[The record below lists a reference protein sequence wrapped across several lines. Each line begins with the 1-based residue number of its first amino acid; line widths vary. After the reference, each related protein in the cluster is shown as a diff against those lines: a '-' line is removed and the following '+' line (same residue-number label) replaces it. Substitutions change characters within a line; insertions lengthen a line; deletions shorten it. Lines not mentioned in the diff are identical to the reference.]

1 MIIDVKNISFAYSGS
16 GAPAILNNISF
27 SVNRGQVI
35 SIIGPNG
42 VGKTTLLNCM
52 ANLVAPT
59 RGQILLDGKN
69 MRSLKAKEI
78 AAGIAFVPQF
88 IIPSFAYEV
97 LSYVV
102 TGCAPRIGTF
112 EKPGPEHYALAR
124 RALEQMNIAHLAKKY
139 YTQISGG
146 ERQQVS
152 IARALAQRPRV
163 ILMDEPTAHLDY
175 GNQIK
180 VLRIIKN
187 LAAEGYAA
195 VITTH
200 NPDHA
205 LLLGGEVAALNFNG
219 QFTFGRSEAVIN
231 EEFLSSLYGVNLRL
245 HHIPDVGR
253 NVCVAASL

>member
-1 MIIDVKNISFAYSGS
+1 MIIEIKKLSFVYAG
-16 GAPAILNNISF
+16 GPTIFNDISF
-27 SVNRGQVI
+27 SVSRGQI
-35 SIIGPNG
+35 ICIIGPNG

-52 ANLVAPT
+52 ANLLTPKS
-59 RGQILLDGKN
+59 GEILLDGK
-69 MRSLKAKEI
+69 SLIQMKAKEI
-78 AAGIAFVPQF
+78 ANKIAYVPQF
-88 IIPSFAYEV
+88 IVPSFAYEV

-102 TGCAPRIGTF
+102 TGCAPRLGTF
-112 EKPGPEHYALAR
+112 EKPKREHYKLAE
-124 RALEQMNIAHLAKKY
+124 RALEQMGISHLAHKY

-152 IARALAQRPRV
+152 IARALVQKPRV

-180 VLRIIKN
+180 VLKIIKK

-205 LLLGGEVAALNFNG
+205 LLLGGEVAAINSNG
-219 QFTFGRSEAVIN
+219 QFIFGSSNTLIN
-231 EEFLSSLYGVNLRL
+231 EHFLSSLYGVDLRL
-245 HHIPDVGR
+245 HHIPDIGR

>member
-1 MIIDVKNISFAYSGS
+1 MILELKNVSFAYP
-16 GAPAILNNISF
+16 GAPKLFSDISF
-27 SVNRGQVI
+27 SINRGQII

-52 ANLVAPT
+52 ANLAAPT
-59 RGQILLDGKN
+59 VGEILLEGKDLK
-69 MRSLKAKEI
+69 RLKAKEI
-78 AAGIAFVPQF
+78 ATKIAYVPQF
-88 IIPSFAYEV
+88 IIPTFAYDV

-112 EKPGPEHYALAR
+112 EKPKQKHYAIAR
-124 RALEQMNIAHLAKKY
+124 HALEQMKISHLAQKY

-152 IARALAQRPRV
+152 IARALAQRPQV

-180 VLRIIKN
+180 VLKIIKK

-205 LLLGGEVAALNFNG
+205 LLLGGEVAAINSSG
-219 QFTFGRSEAVIN
+219 QFIFGSTRAVIS
-231 EEFLSSLYGVNLRL
+231 EDFLSSLYGVNLRL
-245 HHIPDVGR
+245 HHIPDIGR
-253 NVCVAASL
+253 DICVAASL

>member
-1 MIIDVKNISFAYSGS
+1 MIIEVKKLSFAYSG
-16 GAPAILNNISF
+16 APTIFSNISF
-27 SVNRGQVI
+27 SVARGQII

-52 ANLVAPT
+52 ANLLTPES
-59 RGQILLDGKN
+59 GEILLDGKN
-69 MRSLKAKEI
+69 MRNLKAKEI
-78 AAGIAFVPQF
+78 AGKVAFVPQF

-112 EKPGPEHYALAR
+112 EKPKKEHYELAQHS
-124 RALEQMNIAHLAKKY
+124 LEQMGIPHLAQKY

-152 IARALAQRPRV
+152 IARALAQQPKV

-180 VLRIIKN
+180 VLKIIKK

-205 LLLGGEVAALNFNG
+205 LLLGGDVAALNFNG
-219 QFTFGRSEAVIN
+219 QFTFGSSETVVS
-231 EEFLSSLYGVNLRL
+231 EQFLSSLYGVDLRL
-245 HHIPDVGR
+245 HHIPDIGR
-253 NVCVAASL
+253 DVCIAASL